1 VEVDMA
7 LGTKDFQVSRGDLVR
22 VVSGSKVPIPEG
34 TIAPICN
41 IYSGSEKKYQL
52 TGFEQLR
59 ISESELEIVSYVR
72 SNLLQDTRYQQIT
85 PIQQSLTQS
94 TSDFQPSSYRL
105 HSLYRQLGLLP
116 ESTPAHF

>member
-1 VEVDMA
+1 MEVDMA
-7 LGTKDFQVSRGDLVR
+7 LGTKGFQVNRGDLVR
-22 VVSGSKVPIPEG
+22 VVSGSRIPIPEG

-72 SNLLQDTRYQQIT
+72 SNLLQDPKYQRMN
-85 PIQQSLTQS
+85 PM
-94 TSDFQPSSYRL
+94 
-105 HSLYRQLGLLP
+105 
-116 ESTPAHF
+116 